1 MATIFEFLSKDGN
14 ITPEKVRKSRQM
26 QFHDKT
32 AYVWGLRYR
41 WDPSLSMNP
50 VRRFAHFM
58 PPWFQMEWKFHFILQ
73 NIGRT
78 LEKNAEE
85 RAEILQRIS
94 DNKITSDKKDRDIEK
109 EIADV
114 KNVQQEL
121 RSFQESFSCQ
131 VFWKW
136 TNSTLIELSKFNP
149 H

>member
-1 MATIFEFLSKDGN
+1 
-14 ITPEKVRKSRQM
+14 
-26 QFHDKT
+26 
-32 AYVWGLRYR
+32 
-41 WDPSLSMNP
+41 
-50 VRRFAHFM
+50 
-58 PPWFQMEWKFHFILQ
+58 MEWKFHSILQ
-73 NIGRT
+73 NIGRM

-131 VFWKW
+131 VFWKGK
-136 TNSTLIELSKFNP
+136 NGTLIYWNQVF
-149 H
+149 

>member
-1 MATIFEFLSKDGN
+1 MSVTITMFVLNSK
-14 ITPEKVRKSRQM
+14 RKSI
-26 QFHDKT
+26 
-32 AYVWGLRYR
+32 
-41 WDPSLSMNP
+41 SS
-50 VRRFAHFM
+50 
-58 PPWFQMEWKFHFILQ
+58 FQMERKFHSILQ
-73 NIGRT
+73 DIGRT

-131 VFWKW
+131 VF
-136 TNSTLIELSKFNP
+136 
-149 H
+149 

>member
-1 MATIFEFLSKDGN
+1 
-14 ITPEKVRKSRQM
+14 
-26 QFHDKT
+26 
-32 AYVWGLRYR
+32 
-41 WDPSLSMNP
+41 
-50 VRRFAHFM
+50 
-58 PPWFQMEWKFHFILQ
+58 MEWKFNSILQ
-73 NIGRT
+73 NIGRM

-136 TNSTLIELSKFNP
+136 KNGTLIYWNQVF
-149 H
+149 

>member
-1 MATIFEFLSKDGN
+1 MIVDFL
-14 ITPEKVRKSRQM
+14 EV
-26 QFHDKT
+26 
-32 AYVWGLRYR
+32 V
-41 WDPSLSMNP
+41 SMWERTN
-50 VRRFAHFM
+50 FS
-58 PPWFQMEWKFHFILQ
+58 ILQ
-73 NIGRT
+73 DIGRM

-131 VFWKW
+131 VF
-136 TNSTLIELSKFNP
+136 
-149 H
+149 

>member
-1 MATIFEFLSKDGN
+1 
-14 ITPEKVRKSRQM
+14 
-26 QFHDKT
+26 
-32 AYVWGLRYR
+32 
-41 WDPSLSMNP
+41 
-50 VRRFAHFM
+50 
-58 PPWFQMEWKFHFILQ
+58 MERKFHSILQ
-73 NIGRT
+73 DIGRM

-94 DNKITSDKKDRDIEK
+94 DNKITSDKKDRAIEK

>member
-1 MATIFEFLSKDGN
+1 
-14 ITPEKVRKSRQM
+14 
-26 QFHDKT
+26 
-32 AYVWGLRYR
+32 
-41 WDPSLSMNP
+41 
-50 VRRFAHFM
+50 
-58 PPWFQMEWKFHFILQ
+58 MERKFHSILQ
-73 NIGRT
+73 DIGRI

-136 TNSTLIELSKFNP
+136 TNWTLINWNRVFLK
-149 H
+149 

>member
-1 MATIFEFLSKDGN
+1 
-14 ITPEKVRKSRQM
+14 
-26 QFHDKT
+26 
-32 AYVWGLRYR
+32 
-41 WDPSLSMNP
+41 
-50 VRRFAHFM
+50 
-58 PPWFQMEWKFHFILQ
+58 MEWKFNSILQ
-73 NIGRT
+73 NIGRM

-136 TNSTLIELSKFNP
+136 TNGTLIYWNQVF
-149 H
+149 

>member
-1 MATIFEFLSKDGN
+1 M
-14 ITPEKVRKSRQM
+14 
-26 QFHDKT
+26 
-32 AYVWGLRYR
+32 
-41 WDPSLSMNP
+41 
-50 VRRFAHFM
+50 
-58 PPWFQMEWKFHFILQ
+58 
-73 NIGRT
+73 

-131 VFWKW
+131 VF
-136 TNSTLIELSKFNP
+136 
-149 H
+149 

>member
-1 MATIFEFLSKDGN
+1 
-14 ITPEKVRKSRQM
+14 
-26 QFHDKT
+26 
-32 AYVWGLRYR
+32 
-41 WDPSLSMNP
+41 
-50 VRRFAHFM
+50 
-58 PPWFQMEWKFHFILQ
+58 MERKFHSILQ
-73 NIGRT
+73 KIGRT

-131 VFWKW
+131 VKMNKL
-136 TNSTLIELSKFNP
+136 NSHWLKSGLFKISKSNP